1 MLLLVSLTCVHFK
14 ALVLLLSTTAPPLP
28 PPLIV
33 HQVTCT
39 DAGRISVGAVGP
51 GASDQ
56 NAWFGSVAAL
66 LDGPLYESQVA
77 KNAKHEAM
85 TKVHVYSK

>member
-1 MLLLVSLTCVHFK
+1 MNYINTN
-14 ALVLLLSTTAPPLP
+14 TTT
-28 PPLIV
+28 
-33 HQVTCT
+33 QVTCT

-85 TKVHVYSK
+85 TKVLELFFEVEERLSHRKWRAFSML